1 MSSTASDCFG
11 ANRILVAMALL
22 LRERDSGGQTRCPAV
37 DAGGMARAG
46 GVLDQPRV
54 AGAEEVLG
62 AIAQPDLELARE
74 DDHELPARRGMPV
87 DEVADRALPKRNLGG
102 REPLGPRRGSLEI
115 DRLDV
120 GLPVGAGVEPECL
133 YDSPRRGGLWRERG
147 DYSTGG
153 AWRDRGGR
161 RGPTNTVPSLDD
173 LIRSQEQGRR
183 NGQPAGLRRLQVD
196 GEVVPARPLDGQ
208 RARRGALEDSIHVA
222 RGEPKVVGRVGAVRH
237 QSPVL

>member
-22 LRERDSGGQTRCPAV
+22 LRERDSGGQTRYAAV
-37 DAGGMARAG
+37 DAGGMSLAG

-62 AIAQPDLELARE
+62 AVAQPDLELARE
-74 DDHELPARRGMPV
+74 DDHELPERRGMPV

-133 YDSPRRGGLWRERG
+133 HDSPRRCGLSRERG

-153 AWRDRGGR
+153 AERGRGGG
-161 RGPTNTVPSLDD
+161 RGATNT
-173 LIRSQEQGRR
+173 G
-183 NGQPAGLRRLQVD
+183 PAPHEPV
-196 GEVVPARPLDGQ
+196 RP
-208 RARRGALEDSIHVA
+208 E
-222 RGEPKVVGRVGAVRH
+222 
-237 QSPVL
+237 